1 MAEEDPVPTV
11 DDLIP
16 PLARAAERLRYA
28 GIMRQTCEPVR
39 DLIGVDN
46 IEYAYAVQQHVV
58 DLQEISGARVVG
70 RKLGLMA
77 RTVQRQLG
85 VSQPTIGTLM
95 DTMQIPDRGVVPV
108 RRLLQPLIEAEVV
121 FRLAD
126 DLDEPDVD
134 VDRARGAVAEV
145 LAALEVVD
153 SRIKGW
159 DISAVD
165 TIADNA
171 SAGLFVVASEG
182 RPLGSRDL
190 GELQMEMRRNGK
202 VVSTGSGSDNFHGDP
217 LRGLAWL
224 AGEAH
229 RRGTPLRAGQLV
241 LAGALGP
248 MVEIDEDDSFTA
260 TVGDLPEVSVHFR
273 SSVAARQAGVH
284 P

>member
-1 MAEEDPVPTV
+1 MHDEEHVTMA

-16 PLARAAERLRYA
+16 PLARAAERLRHA
-28 GIMRQTCEPVR
+28 GIVRRTCAPVR

-58 DLQEISGARVVG
+58 DLQQISGARVVG

-77 RTVQRQLG
+77 RTVQQQLG

-95 DTMQIPDRGVVPV
+95 DTMQIPDGGVVPV

-121 FRLAD
+121 FRLSE

-145 LAALEVVD
+145 LAGLEVVD
-153 SRIKGW
+153 SRIKDW

-171 SAGLFVVASEG
+171 SAGLFVVAAEG

-190 GELQMEMRRNGK
+190 GELHMVMRRNGK

-217 LRGLAWL
+217 LQGLVWL

-248 MVEIDEDDSFTA
+248 MVEIAEDDSFTA
-260 TVGDLPEVSVHFR
+260 VVGDLPEVSVHFR
-273 SSVAARQAGVH
+273 SSVAARQAGV
-284 P
+284 PS

>member
-1 MAEEDPVPTV
+1 MTK
-11 DDLIP
+11 DLIP

-28 GIMRQTCEPVR
+28 GTMGRTCAPVR
-39 DLIGVDN
+39 DLIGEDN

-58 DLQEISGARVVG
+58 ALQEISGARVVG
-70 RKLGLMA
+70 RKLGMMA

-85 VSQPTIGTLM
+85 VHQPTIGTLM
-95 DTMQIPDRGVVPV
+95 DTMEIPDGGVVPV
-108 RRLLQPLIEAEVV
+108 RRLLQPMIEAEVA
-121 FRLAD
+121 FRLGE

-134 VDRARGAVAEV
+134 ADRARGAVSEV

-153 SRIKGW
+153 SRIESW
-159 DISAVD
+159 DITAVD

-171 SAGLFVVASEG
+171 SACLFVLAAEG

-190 GELQMEMRRNGK
+190 RDLRMEMRRGRS

-217 LRGLAWL
+217 IRGLAWL

-229 RRGTPLRAGQLV
+229 RRGTPLRAGEVV

-248 MVEIDEDDSFTA
+248 MVEIREGDSFTA
-260 TVGDLPEVSVHFR
+260 TIGDLPEVSVHFR
-273 SSVAARQAGVH
+273 SSLAVRKAGVLS
-284 P
+284 

>member
-1 MAEEDPVPTV
+1 MNDEEHATMA

-16 PLARAAERLRYA
+16 PLARAAERLRHA
-28 GIMRQTCEPVR
+28 GIVRRPCEPVR

-77 RTVQRQLG
+77 RTVQQQLG
-85 VSQPTIGTLM
+85 VNQPTIGTLM
-95 DTMQIPDRGVVPV
+95 DTMQIPDGGVVPV

-121 FRLAD
+121 FRLSE
-126 DLDEPDVD
+126 DLDEPDID

-153 SRIKGW
+153 SRIKNW

-171 SAGLFVVASEG
+171 SAGLFVVAGEG
-182 RPLGSRDL
+182 RPLGNRDL
-190 GELQMEMRRNGK
+190 GELRMEMRRNGK

-217 LRGLAWL
+217 LRGLVWL

-248 MVEIDEDDSFTA
+248 MVGIDEDDSFTA
-260 TVGDLPEVSVHFR
+260 VVGDLPGVSVHFR
-273 SSVAARQAGVH
+273 SSVAARQAGV
-284 P
+284 PS